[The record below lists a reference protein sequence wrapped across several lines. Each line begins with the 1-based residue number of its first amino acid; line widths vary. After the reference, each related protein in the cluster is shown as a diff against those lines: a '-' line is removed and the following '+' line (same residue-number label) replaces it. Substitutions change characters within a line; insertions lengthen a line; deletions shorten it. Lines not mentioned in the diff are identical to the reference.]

1 MLKKDCE
8 KQIDSQGNHHH
19 MHVWLRQHS
28 FLLRLLI
35 TTLIAG
41 CIPLIIVSSILIS
54 RENNNIIM
62 SAKQQIASIASLTA
76 IQFDK
81 YIDVMAN
88 VNLKMQTSDKLFERV
103 ISSSVRNELEAL
115 EFIDFMQGSLP
126 FTVDYGL
133 FINGDQS
140 VYSNTGKYK
149 ASVYA
154 RYIIGIDEPTFI
166 DIMQSVH
173 KSVFLPISQISDR
186 IVFAMP
192 IRTGSSS
199 VIKKVSLY
207 VISPNSLIS
216 SMEQILTDRYK
227 LAAIF
232 DPDNNLIFND
242 KNCPFDFN
250 DITETN
256 MLFDLKGRDKLSYLA
271 YSSYSS
277 QGYRIILYHEK
288 SSYMLNTENIRI
300 SVRAMTIAN
309 IIICISMI
317 ILAVMLNYKSFR
329 SVIDKIRGYAQDEV
343 QSQNKNELQYILSA
357 FNGQM
362 EENEK
367 LKTQLVDQ
375 HALMLDHILE
385 DILNGK
391 SVSQQNMAQ
400 IKFDMPYIYV
410 INMQMQDLQNTTSL
424 IDTSREKFYAIEMY
438 ADGLFTIVFSVSDF
452 SEKTKEKAIRKI
464 KEIINQP
471 NICLG
476 CSSVYTEPSKL
487 FLAYLEATRNLE
499 KNKAISD
506 GGCVKMAECSLPEE
520 ETQST
525 TKLTYAIKTGDSYA
539 IEHANV
545 LFDQISSGDN
555 TPSLQRYMCYQ
566 IVELYRNVC
575 RNLGISLDM
584 MRISQTLQNSDVS
597 LVRDDFISIL
607 REICD
612 TQNKRQS
619 EALEIT
625 YSKILQF
632 INQKYT
638 DPMFSMNDIAD
649 NFGISIYATS
659 RMLKSILGINFRKYL
674 NDMRIEHAKKLLMT
688 TKQSVNDIAEMSGF
702 TSSSYFI
709 SIFKSTEK
717 VTPNKFR
724 ANN

>member
-1 MLKKDCE
+1 MDNQRK
-8 KQIDSQGNHHH
+8 HHRYISA
-19 MHVWLRQHS
+19 WLRQHS
-28 FLLRLLI
+28 FLLRLLV

-41 CIPLIIVSSILIS
+41 CIPLIIVSSILII

-154 RYIIGIDEPTFI
+154 RYIIGIDEPIFI

-227 LAAIF
+227 LAAVF

-242 KNCPFDFN
+242 KNCPFDIN

-375 HALMLDHILE
+375 HALMLDNILE

-487 FLAYLEATRNLE
+487 FLAYLEAIRNLE
-499 KNKAISD
+499 KNRAMTDGSCAI
-506 GGCVKMAECSLPEE
+506 MAECSLPDE

-525 TKLTYAIKTGDSYA
+525 AKLTYAMKTGDSYA
-539 IEHANV
+539 IEHANA
-545 LFDQISSGDN
+545 LFDQITNGDN
-555 TPSLQRYMCYQ
+555 SPPLQRYMCYQ
-566 IVELYRNVC
+566 IIELYRNIC
-575 RNLGISLDM
+575 RNLGINLDM
-584 MRISQTLQNSDVS
+584 MRISLTLQNSDVS
-597 LVRDDFISIL
+597 LVREDFMSIL

-612 TQNKRQS
+612 MQNKRQS

-625 YSKILQF
+625 YSKVLQF

-638 DPMFSMNDIAD
+638 DPMFCINDIAD

-674 NDMRIEHAKKLLMT
+674 NDMRIEHAKKLLLT
-688 TKQSVNDIAEMSGF
+688 TTHSINEIAEMSGF

-709 SIFKSTEK
+709 SIFKSAEK

-724 ANN
+724 ANS